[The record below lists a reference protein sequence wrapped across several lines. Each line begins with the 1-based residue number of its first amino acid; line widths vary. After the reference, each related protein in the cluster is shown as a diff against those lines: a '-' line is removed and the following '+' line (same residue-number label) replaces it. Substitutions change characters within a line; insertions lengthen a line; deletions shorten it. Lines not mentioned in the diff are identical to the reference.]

1 MRLLVRARSDRGGP
15 ALRRERCG
23 TVRRRAPTTGPESDV
38 PESPTARHQP
48 DTPCGPGSGGGFD
61 ELEVELDLD
70 HVAEHRAERAEAQ
83 IEVLAA
89 DLAGGLE
96 AGVAGAVEERL
107 DTAELDVELDRT
119 SDLADCELAVEY
131 PASAD
136 DRSSRSPKCTRSARF
151 ANLAR

>member
-1 MRLLVRARSDRGGP
+1 MSPNLQLHGISLTPRVAHFHSRFESFLTQID
-15 ALRRERCG
+15 CG
-23 TVRRRAPTTGPESDV
+23 NR
-38 PESPTARHQP
+38 
-48 DTPCGPGSGGGFD
+48 GPGSGGGFD

-70 HVAEHRAERAEAQ
+70 HIAEHHAERAEAQ